1 MLLSKLF
8 SLALALSG
16 SAVSAASIPETD
28 YDVIVVGGG
37 PAGLSALSGLSRV
50 RRKTALFDSHEYRND
65 PTREMHDVIGND
77 GTPPATFRN
86 AARNQITSFYNSTAS
101 FIDNAIASITPVD
114 STNATTIFRA
124 KDSKGTEYT
133 ARKIVLATGLVDD
146 LPATP
151 GLREAF
157 GKGIYWCPWCD
168 GFEHRDQPYGIL
180 GTLHHIVSSVT
191 EISTLNKDI
200 IAFVNG
206 SYTNEEVAI
215 LDAGSLDWRAAMEAY
230 NVQIDNRT
238 IASIERLQ
246 DGGDNRSDDG
256 KQFDIFRIH
265 FTEGEP
271 VIRNAFLTNFGTS
284 QRSSLPYDMGL
295 KMDDGKID
303 TSTKS
308 GLRTSLDGVWGIG
321 DANNDGSTNV
331 PHAMWSGKRAA
342 VFSHVELAKEEMAAS
357 VAKRSLDTRT
367 LHKETERAMG
377 NDLERI
383 WKRIDA

>member
-1 MLLSKLF
+1 MS
-8 SLALALSG
+8 
-16 SAVSAASIPETD
+16 
-28 YDVIVVGGG
+28 VI
-37 PAGLSALSGLSRV
+37 L
-50 RRKTALFDSHEYRND
+50 T
-65 PTREMHDVIGND
+65 TTQ

-86 AARNQITSFYNSTAS
+86 AARKQITSFYNSTAS
-101 FIDNAIASITPVD
+101 FIDNAIASITPEN

-124 KDSKGTEYT
+124 KDSKGVEYT

-151 GLREAF
+151 GLREGF

-168 GFEHRDQPYGIL
+168 GYEHRDQPYGIL

-206 SYTNEEVAI
+206 SYTDEEVAI
-215 LDAGSLDWRAAMEAY
+215 LDADPLDWRAAMKAY

-238 IASIERLQ
+238 ITSFERVQ
-246 DGGDNRSDDG
+246 DGGNNRSNDG

-271 VIRNAFLTNFGTS
+271 VIRNAFLTNFETS
-284 QRSSLPYDMGL
+284 QRSSIPSDMGL
-295 KMDDGKID
+295 KMEDGKID

-342 VFSHVELAKEEMAAS
+342 VFSHGMSTLF
-357 VAKRSLDTRT
+357 SL
-367 LHKETERAMG
+367 L
-377 NDLERI
+377 
-383 WKRIDA
+383 

>member
-1 MLLSKLF
+1 M
-8 SLALALSG
+8 
-16 SAVSAASIPETD
+16 
-28 YDVIVVGGG
+28 
-37 PAGLSALSGLSRV
+37 
-50 RRKTALFDSHEYRND
+50 
-65 PTREMHDVIGND
+65 
-77 GTPPATFRN
+77 
-86 AARNQITSFYNSTAS
+86 
-101 FIDNAIASITPVD
+101 D

-206 SYTNEEVAI
+206 SYTDEEVAI

-342 VFSHVELAKEEMAAS
+342 VFSHGMSILLFPSPFVLICRVS
-357 VAKRSLDTRT
+357 VLTT
-367 LHKETERAMG
+367 P
-377 NDLERI
+377 
-383 WKRIDA
+383 

>member
-1 MLLSKLF
+1 M
-8 SLALALSG
+8 
-16 SAVSAASIPETD
+16 
-28 YDVIVVGGG
+28 
-37 PAGLSALSGLSRV
+37 
-50 RRKTALFDSHEYRND
+50 
-65 PTREMHDVIGND
+65 
-77 GTPPATFRN
+77 
-86 AARNQITSFYNSTAS
+86 
-101 FIDNAIASITPVD
+101 
-114 STNATTIFRA
+114 
-124 KDSKGTEYT
+124 
-133 ARKIVLATGLVDD
+133 
-146 LPATP
+146 
-151 GLREAF
+151 
-157 GKGIYWCPWCD
+157 
-168 GFEHRDQPYGIL
+168 
-180 GTLHHIVSSVT
+180 
-191 EISTLNKDI
+191 
-200 IAFVNG
+200 NG

-342 VFSHVELAKEEMAAS
+342 VFSHGMSILLFPSPFVLICRVS
-357 VAKRSLDTRT
+357 VLTT
-367 LHKETERAMG
+367 P
-377 NDLERI
+377 
-383 WKRIDA
+383 